1 MAGGRIRTGLADEH
15 RCASAAGADTVD
27 VPFVAYAVTDT
38 QGRCFLGA
46 LTRSPQDDS
55 IFALVVPGVSYRECT
70 SAVAADEFG
79 AIVGTIHGDQP

>member
-1 MAGGRIRTGLADEH
+1 M
-15 RCASAAGADTVD
+15 D